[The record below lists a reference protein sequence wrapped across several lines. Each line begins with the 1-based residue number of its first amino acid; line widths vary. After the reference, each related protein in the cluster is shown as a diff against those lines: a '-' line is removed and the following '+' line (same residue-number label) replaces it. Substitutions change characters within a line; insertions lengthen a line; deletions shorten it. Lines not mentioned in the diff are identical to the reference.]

1 MSSSIIDV
9 EITPKIIQEHGLK
22 PDEYDRICKILGR
35 KPNMTELG
43 LYSVMWSEHCGYKH
57 SRALLKPCPPKAP
70 RVLQGPGENA
80 GIMDI
85 GEGWA
90 VAFKVESHNHPS
102 AIEPYQGAATGVGGI
117 LRDIFTMGARPVA
130 NLNSLRFGPLSG
142 SQSEPAFRGRG
153 SRYRRLRQLHGHP
166 HGRGR
171 SGLSM
176 KVLLQ
181 RIAWSMPCAWGLC
194 VTSQIIRGRATG
206 VGNPVIY
213 IGATT
218 GRDGIHGA
226 TFASTE
232 ITDESTEK
240 RSAVQVA
247 DPFMEKLLM
256 EATLELIH
264 GDLSRR
270 HSGYGRGGADLFH
283 L

>member
-1 MSSSIIDV
+1 MTASIMDV
-9 EITPKIIQEHGLK
+9 AITPQVIKEHGLK
-22 PDEYDRICKILGR
+22 PEEYDRICKILDR
-35 KPNMTELG
+35 KPNITELG

-57 SRALLKPCPPKAP
+57 SRALLKTLPTKGPK
-70 RVLQGPGENA
+70 VLQGPGENA

-130 NLNSLRFGPLSG
+130 SLNSLRFGPLTDPKVKRLFTG
-142 SQSEPAFRGRG
+142 VVKGIADYGNCMGIPTVAGEVVFDECYSENCLVNAMSVGL
-153 SRYRRLRQLHGHP
+153 LRHEH
-166 HGRGR
+166 
-171 SGLSM
+171 
-176 KVLLQ
+176 
-181 RIAWSMPCAWGLC
+181 
-194 VTSQIIRGRATG
+194 IIKGRASG
-206 VGNPVIY
+206 VDNPVIY

-247 DPFMEKLLM
+247 DPFMEKLLWKP
-256 EATLELIH
+256 
-264 GDLSRR
+264 R
-270 HSGYGRGGADLFH
+270 
-283 L
+283 